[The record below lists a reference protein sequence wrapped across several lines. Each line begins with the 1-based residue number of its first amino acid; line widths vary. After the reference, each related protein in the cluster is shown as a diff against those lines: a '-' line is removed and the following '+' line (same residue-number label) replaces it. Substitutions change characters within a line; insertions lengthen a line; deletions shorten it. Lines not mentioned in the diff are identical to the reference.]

1 MTIVHKSA
9 VSKLFPY
16 SKLIACISQIDVG
29 KVYFVE
35 EVFSDYLTDD
45 EVIHGSFRDLREFL
59 SRLTKFYLQIKN
71 KRHESIELVWKN

>member
-1 MTIVHKSA
+1 MHKSA

-71 KRHESIELVWKN
+71 KRHEIIELVWKN